1 MIFSSRKR
9 QLLFAP
15 VVALALGLGACGGTQ
30 TPEGTDGVLGKS
42 VSLTGAGAS
51 FPAPLYQKWFAEY
64 NKQNPNVK
72 VAYQSVGMVPA

>member
-9 QLLFAP
+9 QLLLAP
-15 VVALALGLGACGGTQ
+15 IAALALSLGACGGTQ
-30 TPEGTDGVLGKS
+30 TTEGTGGSSSGQS

-64 NKQNPNVK
+64 NKQNPKTPKPQNPK
-72 VAYQSVGMVPA
+72 TPS